1 MNRTS
6 TTTLLALSTL
16 TGVIAFALTAATG
29 TGAGGAYAFAL
40 IGLLVLAI
48 FLLWPDVRE
57 RFSNGRHPHSRPSN
71 ERRRPAPPGHGPAGS
86 S

>member
-6 TTTLLALSTL
+6 TATLVISSTI

-29 TGAGGAYAFAL
+29 TGAGGAYAFML

-48 FLLWPDVRE
+48 FLLWPDLRA
-57 RFSNGRHPHSRPSN
+57 RLSHGRLSRSRRSDGDHHPAAPS
-71 ERRRPAPPGHGPAGS
+71 HGPAQPS
-86 S
+86 